1 MNDSMNRPIVRRM
14 RAWLFRA
21 AGLLHKAATD
31 REISAELE
39 SHLELHIEDNLRAG
53 MPPAEARRHALIQ
66 LGGIEQTKEAYRDR
80 KGLPLLETFLQD
92 VRFAARM
99 LHKNPGVTAIVVI
112 TLALGVG
119 ANTAIFG
126 LVNGLLLQRL
136 PVPAA
141 EQIAALVIR
150 SGDSSLG
157 ALGFSYPQFVEFR
170 EQAAPIC
177 EVFGSATGWRV
188 HFTADGHSDTLTI
201 GGVSSNYFS
210 ALGVKPAFGRLVLP
224 GEGEHPGEPAILVLS
239 YGLWQRKFG
248 GDPHII
254 GKQVRLDGKSATIVG
269 VMQKEFH
276 GQFTVFEMD
285 AYAPLSTAFENSLPS
300 NFWNSRDM
308 HLMLVL
314 GRLKPGIT
322 IAQAQSRFDV
332 ISQRLAAQYPVT
344 DKDLSVR
351 VMDERLSRPI
361 PYANNAFLVFS
372 GLFLIL
378 GGLVLLLACTNIAN
392 ILMARASVRQ
402 REMAIRAALGGARYR
417 LVRQMLTET
426 MLTALLG
433 GIAGI
438 ALGAGLNHL
447 ASSSHLAN
455 IPVRLGFGFDWKVFA
470 YALAAVLFTA
480 VSAGLSPALRATRAD
495 VNTVLHQGGRSDA
508 SGKARHK
515 VRGDLMAAQVAG
527 SLTLLI
533 VAGLF
538 VRSLRAVERMDIG
551 FDPNQLLNVRLDPSL
566 HNFNETQTK
575 EFYRSVETKIRA
587 LPGVESASL
596 ASAVPI
602 SYSLGKQSIYVEG
615 RPVPSGQKAPETMF
629 NSVDA
634 SYFDTLRIRV
644 LLGRAFTDADS
655 ETAPRVAIINET
667 MARHF
672 WPSENPIGKR
682 FSLKSDAGPF
692 VEIVGVARDGK
703 YRILAEDAQPYFYVP
718 LTQYFTVQRTL
729 QIRSSM
735 PIDSL
740 APLVQHEI
748 QALDANDPIEEI
760 QTMKESLGGALGYF
774 IFRFGASLAAAMGLL
789 GLLLAVVGV
798 YGVVSYAATQRTQEL
813 GIRMALGAS
822 PRQILALLLRQG
834 AQLVAAGL
842 LFGLA
847 GAWLLTRAMSHM
859 LVGVSPSDPLTYI
872 SVAAL
877 LSFITLLA
885 CCIPARRAMRV
896 DPMVA
901 LRYE

>member
-1 MNDSMNRPIVRRM
+1 VRRL
-14 RAWLFRA
+14 RAWFSRLGGLFGKQR
-21 AGLLHKAATD
+21 HD
-31 REISAELE
+31 RELAAEME
-39 SHLELHIEDNLRAG
+39 SHLQLHIEDNLRAG
-53 MPPAEARRHALIQ
+53 MSPAQARREAIMK
-66 LGGIEQTKEAYRDR
+66 LGGVEQTKENYRER
-80 KGLPLLETFLQD
+80 RGLPLLEVFFQD
-92 VRFAARM
+92 LRFGVRM
-99 LHKNPGVTAIVVI
+99 LRKNPGVTAIVVL

-141 EQIAALVIR
+141 EQIAALVIQ

-170 EQAAPIC
+170 EQTAPIC
-177 EVFGSATGWRV
+177 EVFGSATAWRLN
-188 HFTADGHSDTLTI
+188 FTAEGHSDTLTM

-210 ALGVKPAFGRLVLP
+210 ALGVKPALGRLVLP

-239 YGLWQRKFG
+239 YSFWQRRFG
-248 GDPHII
+248 GDPQVI
-254 GKQVRLDGKSATIVG
+254 GKQARVGGKPATIVG
-269 VMQKEFH
+269 VMEKEFR

-285 AYAPLSTAFENSLPS
+285 AYAPLSTVFDQSSAS
-300 NFWNSRDM
+300 NFWNSRDT
-308 HLMLVL
+308 HLMLAL

-322 IAQAQSRFDV
+322 LAQAQSRFDV
-332 ISQRLAAQYPVT
+332 ISRRLAAQYPVT

-361 PYANNAFLVFS
+361 PYANNAFIVFS

-378 GGLVLLLACTNIAN
+378 GALVLLLACTNIAN

-402 REMAIRAALGGARYR
+402 REMAIRAALGGARSR
-417 LVRQMLTET
+417 LLRQMLTET
-426 MLTALLG
+426 LLTALLG
-433 GIAGI
+433 GIAGVT
-438 ALGAGLNHL
+438 LGAGLGHF
-447 ASSSHLAN
+447 ASSTHLAN
-455 IPVRLGFGFDWKVFA
+455 IPVRLGFGFDWRVFV
-470 YALAAVLFTA
+470 YALAAVVFTA

-495 VNTVLHQGGRSDA
+495 VNTVLHQGGRADA
-508 SGKARHK
+508 GGKARHK
-515 VRGDLMAAQVAG
+515 VRGDLMTAQVAG

-551 FDPNQLLNVRLDPSL
+551 FDPNQLLNITLDPSL
-566 HNFNETQTK
+566 NNYTELQTND
-575 EFYRSVETKIRA
+575 FYRSLETKVRA
-587 LPGVESASL
+587 LPGIQSVSL
-596 ASAVPI
+596 AASVPMG
-602 SYSLGKQSIYVEG
+602 STLGSQSVYIEG
-615 RPVPSGQKAPETMF
+615 RRVPSGQRAPGAFF

-634 SYFDTLRIRV
+634 AYFETLRVNV
-644 LLGRAFTDADS
+644 LLGRAFTEADG
-655 ETAPRVAIINET
+655 ETSPSVAIVNET
-667 MARHF
+667 MAKHF
-672 WPSENPIGKR
+672 WPGENPIGKR
-682 FSLKSDAGPF
+682 FSLTSDDGPF

-703 YRILAEDAQPYFYVP
+703 YRILAEDPQPYFYVP
-718 LTQYFTVQRTL
+718 LSQHFTAQRTL
-729 QIRSSM
+729 QIRSAM
-735 PIDSL
+735 PPESL
-740 APLVQHEI
+740 APIVQHEI

-760 QTMKESLGGALGYF
+760 QTMKESLGGTLGYF
-774 IFRFGASLAAAMGLL
+774 IFRLGASLAAAMGLL
-789 GLLLAVVGV
+789 GLLLAIVGV

-822 PRQILALLLRQG
+822 PRQILALLLKQG

-847 GAWLLTRAMSHM
+847 GAWALTRAMSHM
-859 LVGVSPSDPLTYI
+859 LVGVSPSDPLTYL

-877 LSFITLLA
+877 LCSITLLA
-885 CCIPARRAMRV
+885 CWIPARRAMRV

>member
-1 MNDSMNRPIVRRM
+1 VRRI
-14 RAWLFRA
+14 RAWLICITEIFR
-21 AGLLHKAATD
+21 GKS
-31 REISAELE
+31 RERELAAELE
-39 SHLELHIEDNLRAG
+39 SHLQMHIDDNLQAG
-53 MPPAEARRHALIQ
+53 MSAEEARRQAVIR
-66 LGGIEQTKEAYRDR
+66 LGGVEQAKEAYRDR
-80 KGLPLLETFLQD
+80 RGLPMLETFLQD
-92 VRFAARM
+92 LRFAARM
-99 LHKNPGVTAIVVI
+99 LRKNASITIIVVL

-141 EQIAALVIR
+141 EQIAALVIQ

-170 EQAAPIC
+170 EQTAPFC
-177 EVFGSATGWRV
+177 EVFGSATAWRLN
-188 HFTADGHSDTLTI
+188 FTAEGHSDTLTI

-210 ALGVKPAFGRLVLP
+210 ALGVKPALGRLVLS
-224 GEGEHPGEPAILVLS
+224 GEGERPGEPAILVLS
-239 YGLWQRKFG
+239 YSFWQRRFG
-248 GDPHII
+248 GDPQVI
-254 GKQVRLDGKSATIVG
+254 GKQVRMGGKPATIVG
-269 VMQKEFH
+269 VMEKEFR
-276 GQFTVFEMD
+276 GQFSVFEMD
-285 AYAPLSTAFENSLPS
+285 AYAPLSTAFDKSS
-300 NFWNSRDM
+300 AINFWNSRDM

-314 GRLKPGIT
+314 GRLKPGVSL
-322 IAQAQSRFDV
+322 AQAQSRFDV
-332 ISQRLAAQYPVT
+332 ISRRLAAQYPVT
-344 DKDLSVR
+344 DKDLTVR

-361 PYANNAFLVFS
+361 PYANNAFIVFS

-378 GGLVLLLACTNIAN
+378 GALVLLLACTNIAN

-402 REMAIRAALGGARYR
+402 REMAIRAALGGARFR

-433 GIAGI
+433 GIAGVT
-438 ALGAGLNHL
+438 LGAALSRL
-447 ASSSHLAN
+447 ASSTHLAN
-455 IPVRLGFGFDWKVFA
+455 IPVRLGFGFDWRVFV
-470 YALAAVLFTA
+470 YALAAVVFTA

-495 VNTVLHQGGRSDA
+495 VNTVLHQGGRADA
-508 SGKARHK
+508 GGKARHK

-538 VRSLRAVERMDIG
+538 VRSLSAVERMDIG
-551 FDPNQLLNVRLDPSL
+551 FDPNQLLNVRLDPSIN
-566 HNFNETQTK
+566 NFSETQTK
-575 EFYRSVETKIRA
+575 EFYRSLGTKILA
-587 LPGVESASL
+587 LPGVQSASQ
-596 ASAVPI
+596 ASAVPVA
-602 SYSLGKQSIYVEG
+602 YALGKESVYIEA
-615 RPVPSGQKAPETMF
+615 RPVPPGQEAPDVMF

-634 SYFDTLRIRV
+634 PYFDTLRIRV

-655 ETAPRVAIINET
+655 EMSPRVAIVNET

-672 WPSENPIGKR
+672 WPGEDPIGKR
-682 FSLKSDAGPF
+682 FSLTSDAGPF

-703 YRILAEDAQPYFYVP
+703 YRVLAEDPQSYFYVP
-718 LTQYFTVQRTL
+718 LAQHFTAQRTL
-729 QIRSSM
+729 QIRSTM
-735 PIDSL
+735 PLESL
-740 APLVQHEI
+740 APIVQHEI
-748 QALDANDPIEEI
+748 QALNASDPIEEI
-760 QTMKESLGGALGYF
+760 QTMKESLGGTLGYF
-774 IFRFGASLAAAMGLL
+774 IYRLGASLAAAMGLL

-813 GIRMALGAS
+813 GVRMALGAS

-834 AQLVAAGL
+834 ARLVATGL
-842 LFGLA
+842 LFGLV

-859 LVGVSPSDPLTYI
+859 LVGVSPSDPLTYL

-885 CCIPARRAMRV
+885 CWIPARRAMRV

>member
-1 MNDSMNRPIVRRM
+1 MKRL
-14 RAWLFRA
+14 RAWISRLGELFSKRRREWDLA
-21 AGLLHKAATD
+21 A
-31 REISAELE
+31 EME
-39 SHLELHIEDNLRAG
+39 SHLQLHVDDNLRKG
-53 MPPAEARRHALIQ
+53 MSAEQARREALMK
-66 LGGIEQTKEAYRDR
+66 LGGVEQTKEAYRER
-80 KGLPLLETFLQD
+80 RGLPVLETFLQD
-92 VRFAARM
+92 LRFAARV
-99 LHKNPGVTAIVVI
+99 LRKNPGVTIIVVL

-141 EQIAALVIR
+141 EQIAALVIQS
-150 SGDSSLG
+150 SGSGLG
-157 ALGFSYPQFVEFR
+157 ALGFSYPQLVEFR

-177 EVFGSATGWRV
+177 EVFGSATAWRLN
-188 HFTADGHSDTLTI
+188 FTADGHSDTLTI

-210 ALGVKPAFGRLVLP
+210 ALGVKPALGRLVLP

-239 YGLWQRKFG
+239 HSFWQRRFG
-248 GDPHII
+248 GDPHVI
-254 GKQVRLDGKSATIVG
+254 GKQVRVGAKPATVVG
-269 VMQKEFH
+269 VMEKEFH
-276 GQFTVFEMD
+276 GQFTIFEMD
-285 AYAPLSTAFENSLPS
+285 AYAPLSTVFENSLPS
-300 NFWNSRDM
+300 NFWNSRDI

-314 GRLKPGIT
+314 GRLKPGVT
-322 IAQAQSRFDV
+322 LTQAQSRFDV
-332 ISQRLAAQYPVT
+332 ISQRLAAQHPVT
-344 DKDLSVR
+344 DNDLSVR

-361 PYANNAFLVFS
+361 PYANNAFMVFS
-372 GLFLIL
+372 GLFLVL
-378 GGLVLLLACTNIAN
+378 GGLVLLLSCTNIAN

-417 LVRQMLTET
+417 LVCQMLTET
-426 MLTALLG
+426 MLAAVLG
-433 GIAGI
+433 GIAGVTF
-438 ALGAGLNHL
+438 GAGLSHL
-447 ASSSHLAN
+447 ASTTHLAN
-455 IPVRLGFGFDWKVFA
+455 VPVRLGFAFDWRVFA
-470 YALAAVLFTA
+470 YAFAAVVFTA

-495 VNTVLHQGGRSDA
+495 VNTVLHQGGRTDA
-508 SGKARHK
+508 GGKARHK

-538 VRSLRAVERMDIG
+538 VRSLRAVERMDMG
-551 FDPNQLLNVRLDPSL
+551 FDPNQLLNVRLDPSIN
-566 HNFNETQTK
+566 NFNETQTK
-575 EFYRSVETKIRA
+575 EFYRSLEAKIRA

-602 SYSLGKQSIYVEG
+602 AYALGKESVYIEG
-615 RPVPSGQKAPETMF
+615 RPVPPGQKAPETMF

-644 LLGRAFTDADS
+644 LLGRAFMEADGEAS
-655 ETAPRVAIINET
+655 PRVAIINET
-667 MARHF
+667 MAKHF
-672 WPSENPIGKR
+672 WPGEDPIGKR
-682 FSLKSDAGPF
+682 FSLTGDAGPF
-692 VEIVGVARDGK
+692 VEVVGVARDGK
-703 YRILAEDAQPYFYVP
+703 YRVLAEDPQPYFYVP
-718 LTQYFTVQRTL
+718 LTQHFTAQRTL
-729 QIRSSM
+729 QIRSAM
-735 PIDSL
+735 PADAL
-740 APLVQHEI
+740 APIIQHEI

-760 QTMKESLGGALGYF
+760 QTMKESLGGTLGYF

-789 GLLLAVVGV
+789 GLMLAIVGV

-822 PRQILALLLRQG
+822 PRQILALLLKQG

-842 LFGLA
+842 VFGLV
-847 GAWLLTRAMSHM
+847 GAWALTRAMSNM
-859 LVGVSPSDPLTYI
+859 LVGVSPSDPFTYI

-885 CCIPARRAMRV
+885 CWIPARRAMRV

>member
-1 MNDSMNRPIVRRM
+1 MRHL
-14 RAWLFRA
+14 RAWFVRLGALFN
-21 AGLLHKAATD
+21 KEN
-31 REISAELE
+31 RERELTAEME
-39 SHLELHIEDNLRAG
+39 SHLQLHVEDNLRSG
-53 MPPAEARRHALIQ
+53 MSVEEARREALIK
-66 LGGIEQTKEAYRDR
+66 LGGVEQIKEMYRDR
-80 KGLPLLETFLQD
+80 KGLPMFENLFQD
-92 VRFAARM
+92 LHFGARM
-99 LHKNPGVTAIVVI
+99 LRKNPGVTAIVVL

-136 PVPAA
+136 PVPAP
-141 EQIAALVIR
+141 EQIAALVIK
-150 SGDSSLG
+150 SGDSALG

-170 EQAAPIC
+170 EQTAPVC
-177 EVFGSATGWRV
+177 EVFGSATAWRLN
-188 HFTADGHSDTLTI
+188 FTAEGHSDMLTI
-201 GGVSSNYFS
+201 GGVSSNYFP
-210 ALGVKPAFGRLVLP
+210 ALGVKPALGRLVLP

-239 YGLWQRKFG
+239 YSFWQRRFG
-248 GDPHII
+248 GDPHVI
-254 GKQVRLDGKSATIVG
+254 GKQVRVGLKSATIVG
-269 VMQKEFH
+269 VMEKEFR

-285 AYAPLSTAFENSLPS
+285 AYAPLSTVFDQSSAS
-300 NFWNSRDM
+300 NFWNSRDI

-314 GRLKPGIT
+314 GRLKPGVT
-322 IAQAQSRFDV
+322 LAQAQSRFDV
-332 ISQRLAAQYPVT
+332 VSRRLAAQFPAT
-344 DKDLSVR
+344 DRDLSVR

-361 PYANNAFLVFS
+361 PYANNAFIVFS

-378 GGLVLLLACTNIAN
+378 GALVLLLACTNIAN

-433 GIAGI
+433 GIAGVT
-438 ALGAGLNHL
+438 LGAGLSHL
-447 ASSSHLAN
+447 ASSTHLAN
-455 IPVRLGFGFDWKVFA
+455 IPVRLGFGFDWRVFV
-470 YALAAVLFTA
+470 YVLAVAVFTA
-480 VSAGLSPALRATRAD
+480 IAAGLSPALRATRAD
-495 VNTVLHQGGRSDA
+495 VNTVLHQGGRADA
-508 SGKARHK
+508 GGKARHK

-527 SLTLLI
+527 SLLLLI

-538 VRSLRAVERMDIG
+538 VRSLSAVERMDIG
-551 FDPNQLLNVRLDPSL
+551 FDPNQLLNVRLDPSIN
-566 HNFNETQTK
+566 NFNETQTK
-575 EFYRSVETKIRA
+575 EFYQALETKIRS
-587 LPGVESASL
+587 LPSVQSASL

-602 SYSLGKQSIYVEG
+602 AYTLGKESVYVEG
-615 RPVPSGQKAPETMF
+615 RPVPPGQKAPDVMF

-634 SYFDTLRIRV
+634 PYFETLRIQV
-644 LLGRAFTDADS
+644 LLGRAFTDAES
-655 ETAPRVAIINET
+655 ETSPRVAIINET

-672 WPSENPIGKR
+672 WPGESPIGRR
-682 FSLKSDAGPF
+682 FSLISDAGPF

-703 YRILAEDAQPYFYVP
+703 YRVLAEDSQPYFYVP
-718 LTQYFTVQRTL
+718 LAQHFTAQRTL
-729 QIRSSM
+729 QIRSAM
-735 PIDSL
+735 PAEAL
-740 APLVQHEI
+740 APIVQHEI
-748 QALDANDPIEEI
+748 QALDANAPIEEI
-760 QTMKESLGGALGYF
+760 QTMKESLGGTLGYF
-774 IFRFGASLAAAMGLL
+774 IYRLGASLAAAMGLL

-813 GIRMALGAS
+813 GVRMALGAS
-822 PRQILALLLRQG
+822 PRQILALLLKQG

-842 LFGLA
+842 FFGLI

-885 CCIPARRAMRV
+885 CWIPARRAMRV

>member
-1 MNDSMNRPIVRRM
+1 MKRL
-14 RAWLFRA
+14 RAWISRLGELFSKRRREWDLA
-21 AGLLHKAATD
+21 A
-31 REISAELE
+31 EME
-39 SHLELHIEDNLRAG
+39 SHLQLHVDDNLRKG
-53 MPPAEARRHALIQ
+53 MSAEQARREALVK
-66 LGGIEQTKEAYRDR
+66 LGGVEQTKEAYRER
-80 KGLPLLETFLQD
+80 RGLPVLETFLQD
-92 VRFAARM
+92 LRFAARM
-99 LHKNPGVTAIVVI
+99 LRKNPGVTIIVVL

-141 EQIAALVIR
+141 EQIAALVIQS
-150 SGDSSLG
+150 SGSGLG

-177 EVFGSATGWRV
+177 EVFGSATAWRLN
-188 HFTADGHSDTLTI
+188 FTADGHSDTLTI

-210 ALGVKPAFGRLVLP
+210 ALGVKPALGRLVLP

-239 YGLWQRKFG
+239 HSFWQRRFG
-248 GDPHII
+248 GDPHVI
-254 GKQVRLDGKSATIVG
+254 GKQVRVGAKPATVVG
-269 VMQKEFH
+269 VMEKEFH

-285 AYAPLSTAFENSLPS
+285 AYAPLSTVFENSLPS
-300 NFWNSRDM
+300 NFWNSRDI

-314 GRLKPGIT
+314 GRLKPGVT
-322 IAQAQSRFDV
+322 LTQAQSRFDV
-332 ISQRLAAQYPVT
+332 ISQRLAAQHPVT
-344 DKDLSVR
+344 DNDLSVR

-361 PYANNAFLVFS
+361 PYANNAFMVFS
-372 GLFLIL
+372 GLFLVL
-378 GGLVLLLACTNIAN
+378 GGLVLLLSCTNIAN

-417 LVRQMLTET
+417 LVCQMLTET
-426 MLTALLG
+426 MLAAMLG
-433 GIAGI
+433 GIAGVTF
-438 ALGAGLNHL
+438 GAGLSHL
-447 ASSSHLAN
+447 ASTTHLAN
-455 IPVRLGFGFDWKVFA
+455 VPVRLGFAFDWRVFA
-470 YALAAVLFTA
+470 YAFAAVVFTA

-495 VNTVLHQGGRSDA
+495 VNTVLHQGGRTDA
-508 SGKARHK
+508 GGKARHK

-538 VRSLRAVERMDIG
+538 VRSLRAVERMDMG
-551 FDPNQLLNVRLDPSL
+551 FDPNQLLNVRLDPSIN
-566 HNFNETQTK
+566 NFNETQTK
-575 EFYRSVETKIRA
+575 EFYRSLEAKIRA

-602 SYSLGKQSIYVEG
+602 AYALGKESVYIEG
-615 RPVPSGQKAPETMF
+615 RPVPPGQKAPETMF

-644 LLGRAFTDADS
+644 LLGRAFMDADS
-655 ETAPRVAIINET
+655 EASPRVAIINET
-667 MARHF
+667 MAKHF
-672 WPSENPIGKR
+672 WPGEDPIGKR
-682 FSLKSDAGPF
+682 FSLTGDAGPF
-692 VEIVGVARDGK
+692 VEVVGVARDGK
-703 YRILAEDAQPYFYVP
+703 YRVLAEDPQPYFYVP
-718 LTQYFTVQRTL
+718 LTQHFTAQRTL
-729 QIRSSM
+729 QIRSAM
-735 PIDSL
+735 PADAL
-740 APLVQHEI
+740 APIIQHEI

-760 QTMKESLGGALGYF
+760 QTMKESLGGTLGYF

-789 GLLLAVVGV
+789 GLMLAIVGV

-822 PRQILALLLRQG
+822 PRQILALLLKQG

-842 LFGLA
+842 VFGLV
-847 GAWLLTRAMSHM
+847 GAWALTRAMSNM
-859 LVGVSPSDPLTYI
+859 LVGVSPSDPFTYI

-885 CCIPARRAMRV
+885 CWIPARRAMRV

>member
-1 MNDSMNRPIVRRM
+1 MNLRHI
-14 RAWLFRA
+14 RAWGLRV
-21 AGLLHKAATD
+21 AGLFHKSA
-31 REISAELE
+31 RERELSVEME
-39 SHLELHIEDNLRAG
+39 SHLQLQIEDNLRAG
-53 MPPAEARRHALIQ
+53 MSAEEARRQALIR
-66 LGGIEQTKEAYRDR
+66 LGGIEQTKEAYRER
-80 KGLPLLETFLQD
+80 RGLPMLETFLQD
-92 VRFAARM
+92 LRFAARM
-99 LHKNPGVTAIVVI
+99 LHKNSGVTVIVVL

-141 EQIAALVIR
+141 EQIAALVIQ

-170 EQAAPIC
+170 EQTAPIC
-177 EVFGSATGWRV
+177 EVFGSATAWRLN
-188 HFTADGHSDTLTI
+188 FTAEGHSDVLTI
-201 GGVSSNYFS
+201 GGVSNNYFS
-210 ALGVKPAFGRLVLP
+210 ALGVKPALGRLVLP

-239 YGLWQRKFG
+239 YSFWQRRFG
-248 GDPHII
+248 GDPQVI
-254 GKQVRLDGKSATIVG
+254 GKQARVGGKPATIVG
-269 VMQKEFH
+269 VMEKEFR
-276 GQFTVFEMD
+276 GQFSVFEMD
-285 AYAPLSTAFENSLPS
+285 AYAPLSTAFDKSS
-300 NFWNSRDM
+300 AINFWNSRDI

-314 GRLKPGIT
+314 GRLKPGVT
-322 IAQAQSRFDV
+322 LAQAQSRFDV
-332 ISQRLAAQYPVT
+332 ISRRLAAQYPVT

-361 PYANNAFLVFS
+361 PYANNAFIVFS

-378 GGLVLLLACTNIAN
+378 GALVLLLACTNIAN

-433 GIAGI
+433 GIAGV
-438 ALGAGLNHL
+438 ALGAGLSHL
-447 ASSSHLAN
+447 AGSMHLAN
-455 IPVRLGFGFDWKVFA
+455 IPIRLGFGFDWRVFV
-470 YALAAVLFTA
+470 YALAAVVFTA

-495 VNTVLHQGGRSDA
+495 VNTVLHQGGHA
-508 SGKARHK
+508 GAGGKARHK

-527 SLTLLI
+527 SLMLLI

-538 VRSLRAVERMDIG
+538 VRSLRAVEHMDIG
-551 FDPNQLLNVRLDPSL
+551 FDPNQLLNVRLDPSI
-566 HNFNETQTK
+566 HNFNETKTK
-575 EFYRSVETKIRA
+575 EFYRSLETTIRA
-587 LPGVESASL
+587 VPSVQSASL
-596 ASAVPI
+596 AASVPI
-602 SYSLGKQSIYVEG
+602 AYALSKQSVYIEG
-615 RPVPSGQKAPETMF
+615 RPVPPGQKAPDTMF

-634 SYFDTLRIRV
+634 PYFDTLRIRV

-655 ETAPRVAIINET
+655 ETSPSVAIVNET
-667 MARHF
+667 MAKHF
-672 WPSENPIGKR
+672 WPGEDPIGKR
-682 FSLKSDAGPF
+682 FSLTSDAGPF

-703 YRILAEDAQPYFYVP
+703 YLVLAEDPQPYFYVP
-718 LTQYFTVQRTL
+718 LTQHFTAPRTL

-735 PIDSL
+735 PLESL
-740 APLVQHEI
+740 APIVQSEI
-748 QALDANDPIEEI
+748 QALDTNDPIEEI
-760 QTMKESLGGALGYF
+760 QTMKESLGGTLGYF
-774 IFRFGASLAAAMGLL
+774 IYRLGASLAAAMGLL
-789 GLLLAVVGV
+789 GVLLAVVGV

-813 GIRMALGAS
+813 GVRMALGAS

-834 AQLVAAGL
+834 ARLVAAGL

-847 GAWLLTRAMSHM
+847 GAWALTRAMTHM
-859 LVGVSPSDPLTYI
+859 LVGVSPSDPLTYL

-885 CCIPARRAMRV
+885 CWIPARRAMRV

>member
-1 MNDSMNRPIVRRM
+1 VRRL
-14 RAWLFRA
+14 RAWFSRLGGLFGKQR
-21 AGLLHKAATD
+21 HD
-31 REISAELE
+31 RELAAEME
-39 SHLELHIEDNLRAG
+39 SHLQLHIEDNLRAG
-53 MPPAEARRHALIQ
+53 MSPAQARREAIMK
-66 LGGIEQTKEAYRDR
+66 LGGVEQTKENYRER
-80 KGLPLLETFLQD
+80 RGLPLLEVFFQD
-92 VRFAARM
+92 LRFGVRM
-99 LHKNPGVTAIVVI
+99 LRKNPGVTAIVVL

-141 EQIAALVIR
+141 EQIAALVIQ

-170 EQAAPIC
+170 EQTAPIC
-177 EVFGSATGWRV
+177 EVFGSATAWRLN
-188 HFTADGHSDTLTI
+188 FTAEGHSDTLTM

-210 ALGVKPAFGRLVLP
+210 ALEVKPALGRLVLP

-239 YGLWQRKFG
+239 YSFWQRRFG
-248 GDPHII
+248 GDPQVI
-254 GKQVRLDGKSATIVG
+254 GKQARVGGKPATIVG
-269 VMQKEFH
+269 VMEKEFR

-285 AYAPLSTAFENSLPS
+285 AYAPLSTVFDQSSVS
-300 NFWNSRDM
+300 NFWNSRDT
-308 HLMLVL
+308 HLMLAL

-322 IAQAQSRFDV
+322 LAQAQSRFDV
-332 ISQRLAAQYPVT
+332 ISRRLAAQYPVT

-361 PYANNAFLVFS
+361 PYANNAFIVFS

-378 GGLVLLLACTNIAN
+378 GALVLLLACTNIAN

-426 MLTALLG
+426 LLTALLG
-433 GIAGI
+433 GIAGVT
-438 ALGAGLNHL
+438 LGAGLNRL
-447 ASSSHLAN
+447 ASSTHLSN
-455 IPVRLGFGFDWKVFA
+455 IPVRLGFGFDWRVFV
-470 YALAAVLFTA
+470 YALAAVVFTA

-495 VNTVLHQGGRSDA
+495 VNTVLHQGGRADA
-508 SGKARHK
+508 GGRARHK
-515 VRGDLMAAQVAG
+515 VRGDLMTAQVAG

-551 FDPNQLLNVRLDPSL
+551 FDPNQLLNITLDPSL
-566 HNFNETQTK
+566 NNYTELQTND
-575 EFYRSVETKIRA
+575 FYRSLETKVRA
-587 LPGVESASL
+587 LPGIQSVSL
-596 ASAVPI
+596 AASVPMG
-602 SYSLGKQSIYVEG
+602 STLGSQSVYIEG
-615 RPVPSGQKAPETMF
+615 RRVPSGQRAPGAFF

-634 SYFDTLRIRV
+634 AYFETLRVNV
-644 LLGRAFTDADS
+644 LLGRAFTEADG
-655 ETAPRVAIINET
+655 ETSPSVAIVNET
-667 MARHF
+667 MAEHF
-672 WPSENPIGKR
+672 WPGENPIGKR
-682 FSLKSDAGPF
+682 FSLTSDDGPF

-703 YRILAEDAQPYFYVP
+703 YRILAEDPQPYFYVP
-718 LTQYFTVQRTL
+718 LSQHFTAQRTL
-729 QIRSSM
+729 QIRSAM
-735 PIDSL
+735 PPESL
-740 APLVQHEI
+740 APIVQHEI

-760 QTMKESLGGALGYF
+760 QTMKESLGGTLGYF
-774 IFRFGASLAAAMGLL
+774 IFRLGASLAAAMGLL
-789 GLLLAVVGV
+789 GLLLAIVGV

-822 PRQILALLLRQG
+822 PRQILALLLKQG

-847 GAWLLTRAMSHM
+847 GAWALTHAMSHM
-859 LVGVSPSDPLTYI
+859 LVGVSPSDPLTYL
-872 SVAAL
+872 SLAAL

-885 CCIPARRAMRV
+885 CWIPARRAIRV

>member
-1 MNDSMNRPIVRRM
+1 MRRL
-14 RAWLFRA
+14 RAWFSRLGEVFGRRR
-21 AGLLHKAATD
+21 
-31 REISAELE
+31 REEEFSAEVE
-39 SHLELHIEDNLRAG
+39 SHLHLHIEDNLRAG
-53 MPPAEARRHALIQ
+53 MLPAEARRHALMQ
-66 LGGIEQTKEAYRDR
+66 LGGIEQTKEAYRER
-80 KGLPLLETFLQD
+80 RGLPVLETFLQD
-92 VRFAARM
+92 LRFAARV
-99 LHKNPGVTAIVVI
+99 LRKNPGVTAIVVI

-141 EQIAALVIR
+141 EQIAALVIQS
-150 SGDSSLG
+150 SGSGLG

-177 EVFGSATGWRV
+177 EVFGSATAWRLN
-188 HFTADGHSDTLTI
+188 FTADGHSDTLTI

-210 ALGVKPAFGRLVLP
+210 ALGVKPALGRLVLP

-239 YGLWQRKFG
+239 HSFWQRRFG
-248 GDPHII
+248 GDPRVI
-254 GKQVRLDGKSATIVG
+254 GKQVRVGGKPATIVG
-269 VMQKEFH
+269 VMEKEFH

-300 NFWNSRDM
+300 NFWNSRDI
-308 HLMLVL
+308 HIMLVL
-314 GRLKPGIT
+314 GRLKPGVT
-322 IAQAQSRFDV
+322 LAKAQSRFDV

-372 GLFLIL
+372 GLFLVL

-426 MLTALLG
+426 MLTAVLG
-433 GIAGI
+433 GIVGV
-438 ALGAGLNHL
+438 ALGAGLSRL
-447 ASSSHLAN
+447 ASSTHLAN
-455 IPVRLGFGFDWKVFA
+455 IPVRLGFGFDWKVFV
-470 YALAAVLFTA
+470 YALAVVVFTA
-480 VSAGLSPALRATRAD
+480 ISAGLSPALRATRAD
-495 VNTVLHQGGRSDA
+495 VNTVLHQGGRADA
-508 SGKARHK
+508 GGKARHK

-527 SLTLLI
+527 SLMLLI

-551 FDPNQLLNVRLDPSL
+551 FDPNQLLNVRLDPSID
-566 HNFNETQTK
+566 NFSETQTK
-575 EFYRSVETKIRA
+575 EFYRLLETRVHA

-602 SYSLGKQSIYVEG
+602 AYSLGNQSVYIEG

-629 NSVDA
+629 SSVDA

-644 LLGRAFTDADS
+644 LLGRAFSDADS
-655 ETAPRVAIINET
+655 ETSPRVAIINET

-672 WPSENPIGKR
+672 WPGEDPIGKR
-682 FSLKSDAGPF
+682 FSLTGDAGPF

-703 YRILAEDAQPYFYVP
+703 YRVLAEDAQPYFYVP
-718 LTQYFTVQRTL
+718 LTQYFTGQRTL
-729 QIRSSM
+729 QIRSAM
-735 PIDSL
+735 PPESL
-740 APLVQHEI
+740 APLVQQEI
-748 QALDANDPIEEI
+748 QTLDANDPIEEI
-760 QTMKESLGGALGYF
+760 QTMKESLGGTLGYF
-774 IFRFGASLAAAMGLL
+774 IYRFGASLAAAMGLL
-789 GLLLAVVGV
+789 GLVLAIVGV

-842 LFGLA
+842 FFGLV

-885 CCIPARRAMRV
+885 CWIPARRAMRV

>member
-1 MNDSMNRPIVRRM
+1 MKRL
-14 RAWLFRA
+14 RAWISRLGELFSKRRREWDLA
-21 AGLLHKAATD
+21 A
-31 REISAELE
+31 EME
-39 SHLELHIEDNLRAG
+39 SHLQLHVDDNLRKG
-53 MPPAEARRHALIQ
+53 MSAEQARREALMK
-66 LGGIEQTKEAYRDR
+66 LGGVEQTKEAYRER
-80 KGLPLLETFLQD
+80 RGLPVLETFLQD
-92 VRFAARM
+92 LRFAARM
-99 LHKNPGVTAIVVI
+99 LRKNPGVTIIVVL

-141 EQIAALVIR
+141 EQIAALVIQS
-150 SGDSSLG
+150 SGSGLG
-157 ALGFSYPQFVEFR
+157 ALGFSYPQLVEFR

-177 EVFGSATGWRV
+177 EVFGSATAWRLN
-188 HFTADGHSDTLTI
+188 FTADGHSDTLTI

-210 ALGVKPAFGRLVLP
+210 ALGVKPALGRLVLP

-239 YGLWQRKFG
+239 HSFWQRRFG
-248 GDPHII
+248 GDPHVI
-254 GKQVRLDGKSATIVG
+254 GKQVRVGAKPATVVG
-269 VMQKEFH
+269 VMEKEFH
-276 GQFTVFEMD
+276 GQFTIFEMD
-285 AYAPLSTAFENSLPS
+285 AYAPLSTVFENSLPS
-300 NFWNSRDM
+300 NFWNSRDI

-314 GRLKPGIT
+314 GRLKPGVT
-322 IAQAQSRFDV
+322 LTQAQSRFDV
-332 ISQRLAAQYPVT
+332 ISQRLAAQHPVT
-344 DKDLSVR
+344 DNDLSVR

-361 PYANNAFLVFS
+361 PYANNAFMVFS
-372 GLFLIL
+372 GLFLVL
-378 GGLVLLLACTNIAN
+378 GGLVLLLSCTNIAN

-417 LVRQMLTET
+417 LVCQMLTET
-426 MLTALLG
+426 MLAAVLG
-433 GIAGI
+433 GIAGVTF
-438 ALGAGLNHL
+438 GAGLSHL
-447 ASSSHLAN
+447 ASTTHLAN
-455 IPVRLGFGFDWKVFA
+455 VPVRLGFAFDWRVFA
-470 YALAAVLFTA
+470 YAFAAVVFTA

-495 VNTVLHQGGRSDA
+495 VNTVLHQGGRTDA
-508 SGKARHK
+508 GGKARHK

-538 VRSLRAVERMDIG
+538 VRSLRAVERMDMG
-551 FDPNQLLNVRLDPSL
+551 FDPNQLLNVRLDPSIN
-566 HNFNETQTK
+566 NFNETQTK
-575 EFYRSVETKIRA
+575 EFYRSLEAKIRA

-602 SYSLGKQSIYVEG
+602 AYALGKESVYIEG
-615 RPVPSGQKAPETMF
+615 RPVPPGQKAPETMF

-644 LLGRAFTDADS
+644 LLGRAFMDADS
-655 ETAPRVAIINET
+655 EASPRVAIINET
-667 MARHF
+667 MAKHF
-672 WPSENPIGKR
+672 WPGEDPIGKR
-682 FSLKSDAGPF
+682 FSLTSDAGPF
-692 VEIVGVARDGK
+692 VEVVGVARDGK
-703 YRILAEDAQPYFYVP
+703 YRVLAEDPQPYFYVP
-718 LTQYFTVQRTL
+718 LTQHFTAQRTL
-729 QIRSSM
+729 QIRSAM
-735 PIDSL
+735 PADAL
-740 APLVQHEI
+740 APIIQHEI

-760 QTMKESLGGALGYF
+760 QTMKESLGGTLGYF

-789 GLLLAVVGV
+789 GLMLAIVGV

-822 PRQILALLLRQG
+822 PRQILALLLKQG

-842 LFGLA
+842 VFGLV
-847 GAWLLTRAMSHM
+847 GAWALTRAMSNM
-859 LVGVSPSDPLTYI
+859 LVGVSPSDPFTYI

-885 CCIPARRAMRV
+885 CWIPARRAMRV

>member
-1 MNDSMNRPIVRRM
+1 VRRV
-14 RAWLFRA
+14 RAWFLRIAGLFRKEADERELA
-21 AGLLHKAATD
+21 A
-31 REISAELE
+31 EME
-39 SHLELHIEDNLRAG
+39 SHLELQIEDNLRDG
-53 MPPAEARRHALIQ
+53 MNVEEARRQALIK
-66 LGGIEQTKEAYRDR
+66 LGGLEQTKEAYRDR
-80 KGLPLLETFLQD
+80 KGLPMLETFLQD
-92 VRFAARM
+92 LHFAARM
-99 LHKNPGVTAIVVI
+99 LRKNLGVTAIIVV

-136 PVPAA
+136 PVPAS
-141 EQIAALVIR
+141 EQIAALVIK

-170 EQAAPIC
+170 EQTAPVC

-188 HFTADGHSDTLTI
+188 NFTAEGHSDTLTI

-210 ALGVKPAFGRLVLP
+210 ALGVKPALGRLVLP
-224 GEGEHPGEPAILVLS
+224 GEGKHPGEPAILVLS
-239 YGLWQRKFG
+239 YSFWQRRFG
-248 GDPHII
+248 GDPQVI
-254 GKQVRLDGKSATIVG
+254 GKQVRVGARPATIVG
-269 VMQKEFH
+269 VMEKEFR
-276 GQFTVFEMD
+276 GQWSGFEMD
-285 AYAPLSTAFENSLPS
+285 AYAPLSTAFDTSSAS
-300 NFWNSRDM
+300 NFWNSRDI
-308 HLMLVL
+308 HLMIVL
-314 GRLKPGIT
+314 GRLKPGVT
-322 IAQAQSRFDV
+322 LVQAQSRFDV
-332 ISQRLAAQYPVT
+332 VSRRLAAQYPVT

-361 PYANNAFLVFS
+361 PYANNAFVVFS

-433 GIAGI
+433 GIAGVAI
-438 ALGAGLNHL
+438 GASLSHL
-447 ASSSHLAN
+447 ASSTHLAN
-455 IPVRLGFGFDWKVFA
+455 IPVRLGFGFDWRVFV
-470 YALAAVLFTA
+470 YALAAVVFTA
-480 VSAGLSPALRATRAD
+480 IAAGLSPALRATRAD
-495 VNTVLHQGGRSDA
+495 VNTVLHQGGRA
-508 SGKARHK
+508 GAGGNARHK

-527 SLTLLI
+527 SLMLLI

-538 VRSLRAVERMDIG
+538 VRSLSAVERMDIG
-551 FDPNQLLNVRLDPSL
+551 FDPNQLLNVRLDPSVNTL
-566 HNFNETQTK
+566 SETQTK
-575 EFYRSVETKIRA
+575 EFYRALVTTVRT
-587 LPGVESASL
+587 LPGVQSASL

-602 SYSLGKQSIYVEG
+602 AYTLGKESVYIEG
-615 RPVPSGQKAPETMF
+615 RPVPPGQKAPDVMF

-634 SYFDTLRIRV
+634 PYFETLRIRV
-644 LLGRAFTDADS
+644 LLGRAFMDADS
-655 ETAPRVAIINET
+655 ETSPRVAVVNET
-667 MARHF
+667 MAQHF
-672 WPSENPIGKR
+672 WPNENPIGKR
-682 FSLKSDAGPF
+682 FSLTSDAGPF

-703 YRILAEDAQPYFYVP
+703 YRVLAEDPQPYFYVP
-718 LTQYFTVQRTL
+718 LTQHFTAQRTL
-729 QIRSSM
+729 QIRSEM
-735 PIDSL
+735 PPESL
-740 APLVQHEI
+740 APIVQHEI

-760 QTMKESLGGALGYF
+760 QTMKESLGGTLGYF
-774 IFRFGASLAAAMGLL
+774 IYRLGASLAATMGLL

-822 PRQILALLLRQG
+822 PRRILTLLLRQG
-834 AQLVAAGL
+834 AQLVSAGL
-842 LFGLA
+842 VFGLV

-859 LVGVSPSDPLTYI
+859 LVGVSPSDPLTYV

-885 CCIPARRAMRV
+885 CWIPARRAMRV

>member
-1 MNDSMNRPIVRRM
+1 MRRI
-14 RAWLFRA
+14 RAWFSRLGEVF
-21 AGLLHKAATD
+21 GKKK
-31 REISAELE
+31 REQDLSAEME
-39 SHLELHIEDNLRAG
+39 SHLHLHIDENLRAG
-53 MPPAEARRHALIQ
+53 MSAKEARRQALIK
-66 LGGIEQTKEAYRDR
+66 LGGVEQTKEAYRER
-80 KGLPLLETFLQD
+80 RGLPILETFLQD
-92 VRFAARM
+92 LRFAARM
-99 LHKNPGVTAIVVI
+99 LRKNAGVTTIVVL
-112 TLALGVG
+112 TLAVGVG

-141 EQIAALVIR
+141 EQIAALVIK

-170 EQAAPIC
+170 EQTAPFC

-188 HFTADGHSDTLTI
+188 NFTAEGHSDTLTI

-210 ALGVKPAFGRLVLP
+210 ALGVKPALGRLVLP
-224 GEGEHPGEPAILVLS
+224 GEGEHPGEPAIVVLS
-239 YGLWQRKFG
+239 FSFWQRRFD
-248 GDPHII
+248 GDPRVI
-254 GKQVRLDGKSATIVG
+254 GKQVRLDGKPATIVG
-269 VMQKEFH
+269 VMEKEFR

-285 AYAPLSTAFENSLPS
+285 AYAPLSTAFDKSSAS
-300 NFWNSRDM
+300 NFWNSRDI
-308 HLMLVL
+308 HAMLVL
-314 GRLKPGIT
+314 GRLKPGVT
-322 IAQAQSRFDV
+322 LTQAQSRFDV
-332 ISQRLAAQYPVT
+332 ISQRLAAQYPAT

-361 PYANNAFLVFS
+361 PYANNAFIVFS

-378 GGLVLLLACTNIAN
+378 GALVLLLACTNIAN

-417 LVRQMLTET
+417 LVQQMLTET
-426 MLTALLG
+426 ILTALLG
-433 GIAGI
+433 GIAGVTI
-438 ALGAGLNHL
+438 GAGLSHL
-447 ASSSHLAN
+447 ASSTHLAN
-455 IPVRLGFGFDWKVFA
+455 IPVRLGFGFDWRVFV
-470 YALAAVLFTA
+470 YALAAVIFTA
-480 VSAGLSPALRATRAD
+480 IAAGLSPALRATRAD
-495 VNTVLHQGGRSDA
+495 VNTVLHQGGRVDA
-508 SGKARHK
+508 GGKARHK
-515 VRGDLMAAQVAG
+515 VRGDLMAAQVSV
-527 SLTLLI
+527 SLMLLI

-538 VRSLRAVERMDIG
+538 VRSLRAVEHMDIG
-551 FDPNQLLNVRLDPSL
+551 FDPNQLLNVRLDPSVN
-566 HNFNETQTK
+566 NFSETQTK
-575 EFYRSVETKIRA
+575 EFYRSLETKIRA
-587 LPGVESASL
+587 LPGVQSASL

-602 SYSLGKQSIYVEG
+602 GYALGKVSVYIEG
-615 RPVPSGQKAPETMF
+615 RPVPTGQKAPEMMF

-634 SYFDTLRIRV
+634 PYFETLRIRV
-644 LLGRAFTDADS
+644 LLGRAFADADS
-655 ETAPRVAIINET
+655 ETSPRIAIINET
-667 MARHF
+667 MAKHF
-672 WPSENPIGKR
+672 WPGENPIGKH
-682 FSLKSDAGPF
+682 FSLTSDAGPF

-703 YRILAEDAQPYFYVP
+703 YRVLAEDPQPYFYVP
-718 LTQYFTVQRTL
+718 LTQHFIAQRTL

-735 PIDSL
+735 PLESL
-740 APLVQHEI
+740 APIVQREI

-760 QTMKESLGGALGYF
+760 QTMKESLGGTLGYF
-774 IFRFGASLAAAMGLL
+774 IYRLGASLAAAMGLL

-842 LFGLA
+842 FFGLI

-859 LVGVSPSDPLTYI
+859 LVGVSASDPVTYV

-885 CCIPARRAMRV
+885 CWVPARRAMRV
-896 DPMVA
+896 DPMLA

>member
-1 MNDSMNRPIVRRM
+1 VRRI
-14 RAWLFRA
+14 RAWFLRAADLFR
-21 AGLLHKAATD
+21 KETTD
-31 REISAELE
+31 RELDAEME
-39 SHLELHIEDNLRAG
+39 SHLQLHIEENLLAG
-53 MPPAEARRHALIQ
+53 MNIEEARRQALIK

-80 KGLPLLETFLQD
+80 RGLPMLETFLQD
-92 VRFAARM
+92 IRFAARM
-99 LHKNPGVTAIVVI
+99 LRKNLGVTAIVVV

-141 EQIAALVIR
+141 EQIAALVIK

-170 EQAAPIC
+170 EQTAPIC
-177 EVFGSATGWRV
+177 EVFGSATGWRLN
-188 HFTADGHSDTLTI
+188 FTAEGHSDTLTI

-210 ALGVKPAFGRLVLP
+210 ALGVKPALGRLVLP

-239 YGLWQRKFG
+239 YSFWQRRFG
-248 GDPHII
+248 GDPSVI
-254 GKQVRLDGKSATIVG
+254 GKQVRVDGKPATIVG
-269 VMQKEFH
+269 VMEKEFR

-285 AYAPLSTAFENSLPS
+285 AYAPLSTAFDQPSAS
-300 NFWNSRDM
+300 NFWNSRDIHM
-308 HLMLVL
+308 MLVL
-314 GRLKPGIT
+314 GRLKPGVT
-322 IAQAQSRFDV
+322 LAQAQSRFDV
-332 ISQRLAAQYPVT
+332 ISRRLAAQYPVT

-361 PYANNAFLVFS
+361 PYANNAFIVFS

-378 GGLVLLLACTNIAN
+378 GALVLLLACTNIAN

-402 REMAIRAALGGARYR
+402 REMAIRAALGGARFR

-433 GIAGI
+433 GIAGVT
-438 ALGAGLNHL
+438 LGASLSHL
-447 ASSSHLAN
+447 ASSTHLAN
-455 IPVRLGFGFDWKVFA
+455 IPVRLGFGFDWKVFV
-470 YALAAVLFTA
+470 YALAAVAFTA
-480 VSAGLSPALRATRAD
+480 IAAGLSPALRATRAD
-495 VNTVLHQGGRSDA
+495 VNTVLHQGGRADA

-538 VRSLRAVERMDIG
+538 VRSLSAVERMDIG
-551 FDPNQLLNVRLDPSL
+551 FDPNQLLNVRLDPSVS
-566 HNFNETQTK
+566 NFSEAQTK
-575 EFYRSVETKIRA
+575 EFYSALESTIRA
-587 LPGVESASL
+587 LPGVQSASL
-596 ASAVPI
+596 ASAVPVA
-602 SYSLGKQSIYVEG
+602 YTLGRESVYIEG
-615 RPVPSGQKAPETMF
+615 RPVPPGQKAPDVMF

-634 SYFDTLRIRV
+634 PYFETLRIRV

-655 ETAPRVAIINET
+655 ETSPGVAIINET

-672 WPSENPIGKR
+672 WPGEDPVGKR
-682 FSLKSDAGPF
+682 FSLTSDVGPF

-703 YRILAEDAQPYFYVP
+703 YRVLAEDPQPYFYVP
-718 LTQYFTVQRTL
+718 LTQHFTAQRTL
-729 QIRSSM
+729 QIRSTL
-735 PIDSL
+735 PPESL
-740 APLVQHEI
+740 APIVQNEI

-760 QTMKESLGGALGYF
+760 QTMKESLGGTLGYF
-774 IFRFGASLAAAMGLL
+774 IYRLGASLAAAMGLL

-822 PRQILALLLRQG
+822 PSQILTLLLRQG

-859 LVGVSPSDPLTYI
+859 LVGVSPSDPVTYI

-885 CCIPARRAMRV
+885 CWIPARRAMRV
-896 DPMVA
+896 DPIVA